1 MDLKPSIFFHNYCYG
16 HKQCC
21 NKLDFYIFKYAI
33 SQLLKIGSSNFLYT
47 SHNNPMIMGG
57 GHKNYDDLIWKI
69 WDIAKMK
76 IWKFF
81 ATPFTLKVGQSLI
94 FSPNSMKGQMSES
107 HIAQTGPH
115 TVWGKVRQKFIHI
128 TKTFLKT
135 VSLPC
140 WLNTP
145 FVCLFCQHLWS

>member
-1 MDLKPSIFFHNYCYG
+1 MCYI
-16 HKQCC
+16 
-21 NKLDFYIFKYAI
+21 LDRVCKSPVPDTCIINHDGRLVNCKSYRY
-33 SQLLKIGSSNFLYT
+33 
-47 SHNNPMIMGG
+47 
-57 GHKNYDDLIWKI
+57 
-69 WDIAKMK
+69 
-76 IWKFF
+76 
-81 ATPFTLKVGQSLI
+81 KVGQQICPTLYDCSNI
-94 FSPNSMKGQMSES
+94 EPATTNSMKGQMSES

-145 FVCLFCQHLWS
+145 FVCLFCQHLWSLFVTFIACCVSCLALRFFMSRHPFK